1 MFKVKI
7 VTVNHFCGDYAGEF
21 GNVLN
26 HCEDR
31 AAVDAATFGF
41 LFAAKH
47 HTIEGTSLLEV
58 AERMIRDGYAGQQ
71 HTIGCRAFPSRFK
84 VAEAAERW
92 SYLSTYIEAY
102 DNKKFVWVNLAAL
115 SPADREALVAILNRI
130 ELDGGDGILADEDY
144 AALEAEREA
153 AAKDPGDPERGCD
166 GRGNFE
172 PRTTPRSMDE
182 VLKSLM
188 EAGDIPAFQRGLP
201 LELD

>member
-1 MFKVKI
+1 MFKVNV
-7 VTVNHFCGDYAGEF
+7 VTVNHFRGDYAGEF
-21 GNVLN
+21 GNLLN

-31 AAVDAATFGF
+31 VVVDAATFGF

-47 HTIEGTSLLEV
+47 NTIEGTSLLEV
-58 AERMIRDGYAGQQ
+58 AEQMIRDGYAGQQ
-71 HTIGCRAFPSRFK
+71 QTVGNRAEPNRFR
-84 VAEAAERW
+84 VATAAERW
-92 SYLSTYIEAY
+92 SYLSTYVETM
-102 DNKKFVWVNLAAL
+102 DDKKFTWVDLAAL
-115 SPADREALVAILNRI
+115 KPADREALVAILNRV
-130 ELDGGDGILADEDY
+130 ELREGYGELADEDY

-182 VLKSLM
+182 VLNLLRD
-188 EAGDIPAFQRGLP
+188 AGDIPAFQRGLP